1 MKRARE
7 NALKIGKTS
16 RTPEE
21 RAEELSATTGVST
34 PYVVV
39 HSREVKNMDECEKK
53 VHKKLSNYRYRKEF
67 FDIDVKTAI
76 EVVDEVCDLSSP
88 DSLFISIDE
97 FDKLPLTEKIDLD
110 CLYIKRV
117 ETLFE
122 FGSKKKMREPYV
134 SRECIE
140 LISKNC
146 IEWTLDKVQ
155 KEKSLIC
162 TFDSTILIENKK
174 QALELLKRHKGAHFN
189 NLYIESMLP
198 LTYPPS
204 PIITTVQD
212 KFESID
218 DLGNKMKHAF
228 DNYLSELIKEFKLL
242 YLKDEY
248 EEEFGKWL

>member
-1 MKRARE
+1 
-7 NALKIGKTS
+7 
-16 RTPEE
+16 
-21 RAEELSATTGVST
+21 
-34 PYVVV
+34 
-39 HSREVKNMDECEKK
+39 
-53 VHKKLSNYRYRKEF
+53 
-67 FDIDVKTAI
+67 
-76 EVVDEVCDLSSP
+76 
-88 DSLFISIDE
+88 
-97 FDKLPLTEKIDLD
+97 
-110 CLYIKRV
+110 
-117 ETLFE
+117 
-122 FGSKKKMREPYV
+122 
-134 SRECIE
+134 ECIE

-155 KEKSLIC
+155 KEKYLIC
-162 TFDSTILIENKK
+162 TFDCTILIENKK

-218 DLGNKMKHAF
+218 DLGNKIKHAF

-248 EEEFGKWL
+248 EKEFGKWL